1 MKKIEY
7 DPEVKILKIRF
18 RQGKSV
24 DSDII
29 GNLVLD
35 YDKNG
40 ELVKV
45 DVMEINLEDII
56 GITSNNK
63 KKAAS
68 QKRQVA

>member
-1 MKKIEY
+1 MQKLEY

-18 RQGKSV
+18 RRGKSV

-40 ELVKV
+40 HLVKI
-45 DVMEINLEDII
+45 DIMDINLEDFIDI
-56 GITSNNK
+56 ADHK
-63 KKAAS
+63 KKKTIA
-68 QKRQVA
+68 

>member
-1 MKKIEY
+1 MMQKLEY

-18 RQGKSV
+18 RRGKSI

-40 ELVKV
+40 KLVNV
-45 DVMEINLEDII
+45 DVMDVNLEDFI
-56 GITSNNK
+56 GIADYK
-63 KKAAS
+63 KKKTIANS
-68 QKRQVA
+68 D

>member
-1 MKKIEY
+1 MQKLEY

-18 RQGKSV
+18 GRGKSV

-40 ELVKV
+40 NLVNA
-45 DVMEINLEDII
+45 DVMDISLEDFI
-56 GITSNNK
+56 GIADYK
-63 KKAAS
+63 KKKTAA
-68 QKRQVA
+68 

>member
-1 MKKIEY
+1 MIQKLEY

-18 RQGKSV
+18 RRGKSV

-40 ELVKV
+40 KLVNV
-45 DVMEINLEDII
+45 DIMEINLEDLI
-56 GITSNNK
+56 GIADYK
-63 KKAAS
+63 KK
-68 QKRQVA
+68 RTVAQ